1 VSGPGLPRAET
12 GADTIATYRER
23 PADGPSCG
31 LLILHH
37 GRGTDESDLLT
48 LGEVLDPDHRLHV
61 VTPRAPLQVPGV
73 PGYHWYLVPRVGH
86 PDPETFAL
94 AFAALGAFHDELW
107 TRTGVGPERTLLAGF
122 SMGAVMSYAL
132 GLAGGRPRPAGIMA
146 FSGFLP
152 TVAGWSPALESR
164 QSLPVF
170 ASHGSQD
177 AVIGV
182 ELGRAA
188 AELLREGGLDV
199 DYHESQA
206 GHRIDPRELPA
217 AAAWVTRRFEG
228 ATAGG
233 RRG

>member
-1 VSGPGLPRAET
+1 MSGGVSRGDAGVDA
-12 GADTIATYRER
+12 IATYRER
-23 PADGPSCG
+23 PGEGPPCG

-48 LGEVLDPDHRLHV
+48 LGEALDPEHRLHV

-86 PDPETFAL
+86 PDPETFAR
-94 AFAALGAFHDELW
+94 AFAALASFHDELW
-107 TRTGVGPERTLLAGF
+107 ARTGLGPKQTVLAGF

-132 GLAGGRPRPAGIMA
+132 GLAAGRPRPAGIMA

-152 TVAGWSPALESR
+152 TVEDWAPDLPGR
-164 QSLPVF
+164 RGLPVF
-170 ASHGSQD
+170 VAHGSQD

-188 AELLREGGLDV
+188 AELLGEGGLDV
-199 DYHESQA
+199 SYHESAA

-217 AAAWVTRRFEG
+217 AAAWVQRRFEARTG
-228 ATAGG
+228 SHG
-233 RRG
+233 